1 MHENPSNVRYLEE
14 DEEYDVYLF
23 WPSRRRQ
30 ESAFA
35 TNESSIYGPVAPS
48 FGYDD
53 YFDGLSSLPSS
64 PLSFTEPSDFR
75 FPNVADNRQPETQP
89 EIQPTPLPTTRYSKL
104 VTMGLFSQV
113 SHRVDRVWDRVCVI
127 FQKAR
132 L

>member
-35 TNESSIYGPVAPS
+35 TNESSIYGVRLDIVSSSTERTHVCDIYQPVAPS

-53 YFDGLSSLPSS
+53 YFDGLSSLPSVRRTS
-64 PLSFTEPSDFR
+64 TSG
-75 FPNVADNRQPETQP
+75 QHY
-89 EIQPTPLPTTRYSKL
+89 I
-104 VTMGLFSQV
+104 
-113 SHRVDRVWDRVCVI
+113 
-127 FQKAR
+127 
-132 L
+132 